1 MVSSGAELVRKLQ
14 GLGKLYDKEF
24 EKWVAECKRITRR
37 YRSERGTGMD
47 SDEDPTAWFNVFW
60 ASLQT
65 AAPALYARTPVPQVE
80 RRYKDRDPIA
90 RVAAEILERAIRF
103 EIKNFDFDGAVNAAV
118 LDRLLYGRG
127 IARVYYEPKIA
138 VVDGVEV
145 KESESVR
152 VGYVQLQ
159 DFKHSSARTWDEV
172 NQIRFRSYMSREEAS
187 QRFGKEKA
195 AKLKFTHVPQTMEDE
210 KTFSNGEQGDFK
222 KAEVWEVWDKPTRMV
237 IWISDELKEE
247 PLDMLP
253 DPLGL
258 EHFFPIPKP
267 LYGTITNDSLIPVP
281 DARQCKKLY
290 NLLDDVEAKIGA
302 LTSDLRVAGLYDAAM
317 EEIPHIVTGGDK
329 LIPVRNYAALK
340 AQGGLIQAIEWWPLD
355 QVVAALQ
362 VLYQQK
368 EQTKNDIYEITGW
381 ADIMRGQSDPNE
393 TAAAQQLKGRFASIR
408 LTNSQNDVQRFCRD
422 LIALMGEIIA
432 EQFEPSQLLAMTGPE
447 FVPGASPEEKQQNYL
462 VAVELLRAEPTRRFR
477 IEIETDS
484 TLAMNEA
491 LDQQARADFMQ
502 SLVGALQ
509 TMAPIMEQMPA
520 FVPVLGEALT
530 FVARTYKAGRGLEG
544 AVEQAVESTK
554 AMLAQKSESPAPP
567 DPKMAEV
574 QGRLQ
579 IAQLESQTKM
589 QSAQLEMQVQQ
600 AKAQQ
605 DAEQHAL
612 RLEEARLDAQLKLQQ
627 QQLDEYVKQQEI
639 AIAQKE
645 LEIKANGVQVELLKV
660 QASAQNEQT
669 KQAIAQESARMSQI
683 LEAQKLDLDAMRI
696 KLSEAE
702 KLMEER
708 RLAGDHELERIKL
721 GMENMRTAATE
732 KKETPIVINNILPK
746 RSKRRG
752 KVTTDEQGN
761 PSVELEDVDD
771 EDPET

>member
-1 MVSSGAELVRKLQ
+1 MENTTGEEKSLVSSGAELVRKLQ

-24 EKWVAECKRITRR
+24 EKWVTECKRITRR

-47 SDEDPTAWFNVFW
+47 YDEDPTAWLNLFW

-80 RRYKDRDPIA
+80 RRYKDRDPVA

-127 IARVYYEPKIA
+127 IARVYYEPKFA
-138 VVDGVEV
+138 VVDDVEV
-145 KESESVR
+145 KQGESVR

-172 NQIRFRSYMSREEAS
+172 TQVRFRSYMSREEATE
-187 QRFGKEKA
+187 RFGKEKA
-195 AKLKFTHVPQTMEDE
+195 QKLKFTHVPETMEDE

-222 KAEVWEVWDKPTRMV
+222 KAEVWEVWDRPTRMV
-237 IWISDELKEE
+237 IWITDELKDE

-258 EHFFPIPKP
+258 EGFFPIPKP

-302 LTSDLRVAGLYDAAM
+302 LTADLRVAGLYDAAM
-317 EEIPHIVTGGDK
+317 EEIPRIVTGGDK

-340 AQGGLIQAIEWWPLD
+340 AQGGLVQAIEWWPLD
-355 QVVAALQ
+355 QVVGALQ

-368 EQTKNDIYEITGW
+368 EQTKSDIYEITGW
-381 ADIMRGQSDPNE
+381 ADIMRGNTDPNE

-432 EQFEPSQLLAMTGPE
+432 ELFEPAQLFAMTGSE

-462 VAVELLRAEPTRRFR
+462 TAVELLRAEPTRRFR

-484 TLAMNEA
+484 TLAINEA

-530 FVARTYKAGRGLEG
+530 FVSRTYKAGRGLEG
-544 AVEQAVESTK
+544 AVEQAVEATK
-554 AMLAQKSESPAPP
+554 EMIAKKSESPAPP
-567 DPKMAEV
+567 DPKMME
-574 QGRLQ
+574 
-579 IAQLESQTKM
+579 I
-589 QSAQLEMQVQQ
+589 Q
-600 AKAQQ
+600 AKMDLERFKAEEQMRLTQMKSDQEMALAQQ
-605 DAEQHAL
+605 KAELELEKAQVKSL
-612 RLEEARLDAQLKLQQ
+612 QELEETRNAITLEQARLDAELRIQEAQARADLSIQAMKAELDTEIKRQRQ
-627 QQLDEYVKQQEI
+627 VVNLPEIGEEPAPAKPRRSRRRKVMPQLDEQGQRVYMIEEIEEEEPQEEPSSPQI
-639 AIAQKE
+639 
-645 LEIKANGVQVELLKV
+645 VVE
-660 QASAQNEQT
+660 
-669 KQAIAQESARMSQI
+669 
-683 LEAQKLDLDAMRI
+683 
-696 KLSEAE
+696 
-702 KLMEER
+702 
-708 RLAGDHELERIKL
+708 
-721 GMENMRTAATE
+721 
-732 KKETPIVINNILPK
+732 
-746 RSKRRG
+746 
-752 KVTTDEQGN
+752 
-761 PSVELEDVDD
+761 
-771 EDPET
+771 

>member
-1 MVSSGAELVRKLQ
+1 MVATGAELVRKLQ

-24 EKWVAECKRITRR
+24 EKWITECKRITRR

-47 SDEDPTAWFNVFW
+47 YDEDPTAWFNLFW
-60 ASLQT
+60 ANLQT

-80 RRYKDRDPIA
+80 RRYKDRDPMA
-90 RVAAEILERAIRF
+90 RVAAEIQERALRF

-118 LDRLLYGRG
+118 LDRLLYARG
-127 IARVYYEPKIA
+127 IARVFYEPKFT

-145 KESESVR
+145 KQSESVR
-152 VGYVQLQ
+152 VGYIQLQ
-159 DFKHSSARTWDEV
+159 DFKHLSARTWEEV
-172 NQIRFRSYMSREEAS
+172 TQVRFRSYLSREEAT

-195 AKLKFTHVPQTMEDE
+195 AKLKFTHVPETMEDE

-237 IWISDELKEE
+237 VWISDELKDE

-258 EHFFPIPKP
+258 EGFFPIPKP
-267 LYGTITNDSLIPVP
+267 LYGTLTNDSLIPVP
-281 DARQCKKLY
+281 DARQVKKLY
-290 NLLDDVEAKIGA
+290 NLLDDIEAKIGA
-302 LTSDLRVAGLYDAAM
+302 LTTDLRVAGLYDASM
-317 EEIPHIVTGGDK
+317 EEVPRLVQGGDK
-329 LIPVRNYAALK
+329 LVPVRNYAALK
-340 AQGGLIQAIEWWPLD
+340 AQGGLVQAIDWWPLD
-355 QVVAALQ
+355 QVVNALQ

-368 EQTKNDIYEITGW
+368 EQTKSDIYEVTGW
-381 ADIMRGQSDPNE
+381 ADIMRGTTDPNE

-432 EQFEPSQLLAMTGPE
+432 ELFEPQQLLAMTGLE
-447 FVPGASPEEKQQNYL
+447 FVPGESPEEKQQNYL
-462 VAVELLRAEPTRRFR
+462 MAVELLRQEPTRRFR

-502 SLVGALQ
+502 SLIGALQ
-509 TMAPIMEQMPA
+509 TVGPLMEQMPA

-544 AVEQAVESTK
+544 SIEQAVEATK
-554 AMLAQKSESPAPP
+554 AMIAKKQEAPPQP

-574 QGRLQ
+574 EGRLQ
-579 IAQLESQTKM
+579 IAQIESQTKT
-589 QSAQLEMQVQQ
+589 QSVQLEMQVQQ

-605 DAEQHAL
+605 DAEKHAL
-612 RLEEARLDAQLKLQQ
+612 SLQQAQLESQLKLQQ

-645 LEIKANGVQVELLKV
+645 LEIKANQVQVELLKV
-660 QASAQNEQT
+660 QASAQNEQA
-669 KQAIAQESARMSQI
+669 KQAIAQESARMNQV
-683 LEAQKLDLDAMRI
+683 LEAQKLDLEAMRV

-708 RLAGDHELERIKL
+708 RLAADNELERIRINME
-721 GMENMRTAATE
+721 GMKASTAE
-732 KKETPIVINNILPK
+732 KKDQPIVINNILPK

-752 KVTTDEQGN
+752 RVTTDELGN
-761 PSVELEDVDD
+761 PSVEIEDVDD
-771 EDPET
+771 ETEE

>member
-1 MVSSGAELVRKLQ
+1 MENTTGEEKSLVSSGAELVRKLQ

-24 EKWVAECKRITRR
+24 EKWVTECKRITRR

-47 SDEDPTAWFNVFW
+47 YDEDPTAWLNLFW

-80 RRYKDRDPIA
+80 RRYKDRDPVA

-127 IARVYYEPKIA
+127 IARVYYEPKFA
-138 VVDGVEV
+138 VVDDVEV
-145 KESESVR
+145 KQGESVR

-172 NQIRFRSYMSREEAS
+172 TQVRFRSYMSREEATE
-187 QRFGKEKA
+187 RFGKEKA
-195 AKLKFTHVPQTMEDE
+195 QKLKFTHVPETMEDE

-222 KAEVWEVWDKPTRMV
+222 KAEVWEVWDRPTRMV
-237 IWISDELKEE
+237 IWITDELKDE

-258 EHFFPIPKP
+258 EGFFPIPKP

-302 LTSDLRVAGLYDAAM
+302 LTADLRVAGLYDAAM
-317 EEIPHIVTGGDK
+317 EEIPRIVTGGDK

-340 AQGGLIQAIEWWPLD
+340 AQGGLVQAIEWWPLD
-355 QVVAALQ
+355 QVVGALQ

-368 EQTKNDIYEITGW
+368 EQTKSDIYEITGW
-381 ADIMRGQSDPNE
+381 ADIMRGNTDPNE

-422 LIALMGEIIA
+422 LIALMGEIVA
-432 EQFEPSQLLAMTGPE
+432 ELFEPAQLFAMTGSE

-462 VAVELLRAEPTRRFR
+462 TAVELLRAEPTRRFR

-484 TLAMNEA
+484 TLAINEA
-491 LDQQARADFMQ
+491 LDQQARADFLQ

-530 FVARTYKAGRGLEG
+530 FVSRTYKAGRGLEG
-544 AVEQAVESTK
+544 AVEQAVEATK
-554 AMLAQKSESPAPP
+554 EMIAKKSETPTPP
-567 DPKMAEV
+567 DPKVMEV
-574 QGRLQ
+574 QSKMQLEQFKAEQQ
-579 IAQLESQTKM
+579 IQIDRAKMEHEIQVTQQKGQIDAQKAQL
-589 QSAQLEMQVQQ
+589 
-600 AKAQQ
+600 
-605 DAEQHAL
+605 DA
-612 RLEEARLDAQLKLQQ
+612 
-627 QQLDEYVKQQEI
+627 I
-639 AIAQKE
+639 KE
-645 LEIKANGVQVELLKV
+645 LEKTRNSITLEQAKLDAEIQIQRAQAQADVSIQLLKTQLDAAITKQKEVV
-660 QASAQNEQT
+660 QAA
-669 KQAIAQESARMSQI
+669 K
-683 LEAQKLDLDAMRI
+683 EAQGIDI
-696 KLSEAE
+696 EA
-702 KLMEER
+702 LLEER
-708 RLAGDHELERIKL
+708 
-721 GMENMRTAATE
+721 
-732 KKETPIVINNILPK
+732 KKKVRNRRRRVLPK
-746 RSKRRG
+746 L
-752 KVTTDEQGN
+752 DEQGQRHYII
-761 PSVELEDVDD
+761 EDLEEPNEPTENTPQDRR
-771 EDPET
+771 EDTAAGEGPDL

>member
-1 MVSSGAELVRKLQ
+1 LESTTDEKESVVSSGAELVRKLQ

-24 EKWVAECKRITRR
+24 ERWVTECKRITRR

-47 SDEDPTAWFNVFW
+47 YDEDPTAWFNIFW

-80 RRYKDRDPIA
+80 RRYKDRDPVA

-127 IARVYYEPKIA
+127 IARVYYEPKFA

-145 KESESVR
+145 KQGESVR

-172 NQIRFRSYMSREEAS
+172 TQVRFRSYMSKEEAA

-195 AKLKFTHVPQTMEDE
+195 AKLKYTHVPETMEDE

-237 IWISDELKEE
+237 IWITDELKDE
-247 PLDMLP
+247 PLDLLP

-258 EHFFPIPKP
+258 EGFFPIPKP
-267 LYGTITNDSLIPVP
+267 LFGTITNDSLIPVP

-290 NLLDDVEAKIGA
+290 NLLDDIEAKIGA
-302 LTSDLRVAGLYDAAM
+302 LTTDLRVAGLYDAAM
-317 EEIPHIVTGGDK
+317 EEIPRIVQGGDK

-340 AQGGLIQAIEWWPLD
+340 AQGGLVQAIEWWPLD
-355 QVVAALQ
+355 QVVGALQ

-368 EQTKNDIYEITGW
+368 EQTKSDIYEITGW
-381 ADIMRGQSDPNE
+381 ADIMRGTTDPNE

-422 LIALMGEIIA
+422 LIAIMGEIIA
-432 EQFEPSQLLAMTGPE
+432 ELFEPSQLLAMTGAE

-462 VAVELLRAEPTRRFR
+462 IAIELLRNEPTRRFR

-484 TLAMNEA
+484 TLAINEA

-509 TMAPIMEQMPA
+509 TMGPLMEQMPA
-520 FVPVLGEALT
+520 FVPVLGEALG

-554 AMLAQKSESPAPP
+554 EMLAKKSEAPPQP

-579 IAQLESQTKM
+579 IAQMESQAKM
-589 QSAQLEMQVQQ
+589 QAAQIEAQVQQ

-612 RLEEARLDAQLKLQQ
+612 SIEQARLDAQLKIQQ
-627 QQLDEYVKQQEI
+627 QQVDEYVKQQEL

-645 LEIKANGVQVELLKV
+645 LEIKANQVQVELLKL
-660 QASAQNEQT
+660 QASTEHEQT
-669 KQAIAQESARMSQI
+669 KQAISQETNRMDQ
-683 LEAQKLDLDAMRI
+683 LLQAQKLDLDAMRI

-708 RLAGDHELERIKL
+708 RLAGEQELERLRI
-721 GMENMRTAATE
+721 GVESVRPVTAAGKGE
-732 KKETPIVINNILPK
+732 PIVINNILP
-746 RSKRRG
+746 SKP
-752 KVTTDEQGN
+752 KPQAAESEEDEA
-761 PSVELEDVDD
+761 
-771 EDPET
+771 PEAE

>member
-1 MVSSGAELVRKLQ
+1 MENTTDEEKSVVTSGAELVRKLQ

-24 EKWVAECKRITRR
+24 EKWVTECKRITRR

-47 SDEDPTAWFNVFW
+47 YDEDPTAWFNIFW

-80 RRYKDRDPIA
+80 RRYKDRDPVA

-127 IARVYYEPKIA
+127 IARVYYEPKIE

-145 KESESVR
+145 KQAESVR

-172 NQIRFRSYMSREEAS
+172 TQVRFRSYMAKDEAA

-195 AKLKFTHVPQTMEDE
+195 SKLKYTHVPETIEDE

-237 IWISDELKEE
+237 IWVTEELKDE

-258 EHFFPIPKP
+258 ENFFPIPKP
-267 LYGTITNDSLIPVP
+267 LYGTVTNDSLIPVP

-290 NLLDDVEAKIGA
+290 NLIDDIEAKIGA
-302 LTSDLRVAGLYDAAM
+302 LTTDLRVAGLYDASM
-317 EEIPHIVTGGDK
+317 EEIPQLVQGGDK
-329 LIPVRNYAALK
+329 LVPVRNYTALK
-340 AQGGLIQAIEWWPLD
+340 AQGGLVQAIEWWPLD
-355 QVVAALQ
+355 QIVNALQ

-368 EQTKNDIYEITGW
+368 EQTKSDIYEITGW

-422 LIALMGEIIA
+422 LIALMGEIVA
-432 EQFEPSQLLAMTGPE
+432 ELFEPSQLLAMTGPE

-491 LDQQARADFMQ
+491 LDRQSRADFMQ
-502 SLVGALQ
+502 SLIGALQ
-509 TMAPIMEQMPA
+509 TVGPLMEQMPA
-520 FVPVLGEALT
+520 FIPVLGEALT

-544 AVEQAVESTK
+544 SVEQAVEATK
-554 AMLAQKSESPAPP
+554 AMLAQKSESPTPP
-567 DPKMAEV
+567 DPKMMEIQGKMELERFKAEE
-574 QGRLQ
+574 QMRLTQ
-579 IAQLESQTKM
+579 MKSDQDMALAQQKAELE
-589 QSAQLEMQVQQ
+589 LE
-600 AKAQQ
+600 KAQMKSLQ
-605 DAEQHAL
+605 E
-612 RLEEARLDAQLKLQQ
+612 LEETRNAITLEQARLDAELRIQEAQARADISIQAMKAELDTAIKRQRQVVNLPEIGEEPEPAKPRRARRRKVMP
-627 QQLDEYVKQQEI
+627 QLDEQGQRVYMIEEIEEEEPQEEPSPPQI
-639 AIAQKE
+639 
-645 LEIKANGVQVELLKV
+645 VVE
-660 QASAQNEQT
+660 
-669 KQAIAQESARMSQI
+669 
-683 LEAQKLDLDAMRI
+683 
-696 KLSEAE
+696 
-702 KLMEER
+702 
-708 RLAGDHELERIKL
+708 
-721 GMENMRTAATE
+721 
-732 KKETPIVINNILPK
+732 
-746 RSKRRG
+746 
-752 KVTTDEQGN
+752 
-761 PSVELEDVDD
+761 
-771 EDPET
+771 